1 MWLAAAPS
9 VSVRLASGARDARP
23 VRKDGRRR
31 MAQRMTYK
39 SAGVDIALK
48 ESLIPIFRSIATPTS
63 RPGVLGAVGGFGAL
77 VELRAARRMR
87 APVLVSG
94 TDSVGTKLKIAF
106 LTGRHDTVGID
117 CVAMC
122 VNDIICHGAR
132 PLFFLDYI
140 GTGKLARDVAVDI
153 VKGVARGCAMAGA
166 SLVGGETAQL
176 RDLYRPGEYDL
187 AGFAV
192 GIVERARIPD
202 PRRIVPGD
210 AIVGIASSGLHSN
223 GYSLARKVLLEHAR
237 LKLARNVAELGCTLG
252 EELLRPTLIYARA
265 VERLFD
271 RATIKGL
278 ANITGGGVPEN
289 LPRVMPV
296 GACAV
301 IERGT
306 WDVPPIFQMIQRL
319 GKIPTAEM
327 DRTFNNGLG
336 MVAIAAAC
344 NADRAIAHLRRHGHD
359 ASVIGEIRRGRRE
372 VRFA

>member
-1 MWLAAAPS
+1 
-9 VSVRLASGARDARP
+9 
-23 VRKDGRRR
+23 

-48 ESLIPIFRSIATPTS
+48 ESLIPIFRSIALPTS
-63 RPGVLGAVGGFGAL
+63 GAGVIGGVGGFGAMVAL
-77 VELRAARRMR
+77 PQVRRMR

-94 TDSVGTKLKIAF
+94 TDSVGTKLMVAF

-140 GTGKLARDVAVDI
+140 GTGKLAKKIAVDI
-153 VKGVARGCAMAGA
+153 VTGVARGCAMAGA

-176 RDLYRPGEYDL
+176 GDLYRAGEYDL

-192 GIVERARIPD
+192 GIVERGKIPQ
-202 PRRIVPGD
+202 PRRVIPGD
-210 AIVGIASSGLHSN
+210 VVIGIASSGLHSN
-223 GYSLARKVLLEHAR
+223 GYSLARKVLLERAR
-237 LKLARNVAELGCTLG
+237 MGLEKNVAELGCTLG

-265 VERLFD
+265 VARLFD
-271 RATIKGL
+271 QSMIKAL

-289 LPRVMPV
+289 LPRVMPPGV
-296 GACAV
+296 RAV
-301 IERGT
+301 IERGS
-306 WDVPPIFQMIQRL
+306 WEMPPIFQLIQRL
-319 GKIPTAEM
+319 GKIGVAEM

-336 MVAIAAAC
+336 MAAIAAARK
-344 NADRAIAHLRRHGHD
+344 ADRAIAHLRRHGHD
-359 ASVIGEIRRGRRE
+359 ARVIGEIRRGARE